1 MTTNLATKYKKLD
14 ARDHVL
20 TRPGMYIGSI
30 EPDVCDTWV
39 YDGERMIKKTLNY
52 VPGLYKIFDE
62 ILVNAID
69 HSFRLKKEKNEGKDV
84 NLVKNIKVSIDRETG
99 VIEVMNDGDGIE
111 IALHP
116 EHKIYIPELIF
127 GNMLTSTN
135 YDDTEEKTIG
145 GTNGVGS
152 KVSNIFSVWF
162 EVETV
167 DHVRKLHYKQLFEK
181 NMYVVGTPSIAKY
194 SKKPYTTIRFL
205 PDYEKFKMSSGLT
218 DDMYQVMIKRVYDAC
233 AVTDG
238 DVNIFLNDIKLDFK
252 NFEKYVDLYIGAK
265 SEHDR
270 VYEKIND
277 RWEIVASYN
286 SFAGFDQVSF
296 VNGLWTIRGGKHVDY
311 ICNQIT
317 KNLVEMI
324 SKKHKNVTIKPQSI
338 RENLI
343 LFVKCTIVNPT
354 FDSQSKETLTTP
366 ATKFG
371 SKGELSVKFIEKLYK
386 TGLVDKVLAISQI
399 QDVKTLQ
406 KTDGKK
412 RSIIRGIPKLE
423 DANWAGTSKSKE
435 CVLILTEGDS
445 AASMAIG
452 GLGEVGRDRYGV
464 FPLKGKVINVQDT
477 NTKKIAENEELIN
490 LKKIIGLESGK
501 EYLSIEDLR
510 YGSVMIM
517 TDQDT
522 DGSHIK
528 GLLFNVFYTL
538 WPSLMKTDGFLTSLL
553 TPIVKV
559 RKGNES
565 VSFYSLTEYENW
577 KTSLMESKSWHIKY
591 YKGLG
596 TSDRHEA
603 KEYFREMKKVKYVWN
618 EDLSKDSIDLAFNKK
633 KADDRKE
640 WLATYDRQKILD
652 YTKHDVTF
660 DEFVHRDLI
669 HFSKYDLERSI
680 PNMVDGLKVSQR
692 KIMYCCFK
700 KNLTEKEMKVAQLAA
715 FVSMETAYHHGEAS
729 LQSTIVG
736 MAQTFVGSNNIHLL
750 QPNGQFGSRRHGG
763 KDAGQPRY
771 IYTLLSP
778 ICQKL
783 FIKDDENVL
792 TYLNDDGV
800 DVEPEFY
807 VPIIPTILVN
817 GALGIGTGFSTNI
830 PCFNPRDIIAVLRRL
845 LDDEN
850 IMDEMELVPWYQ
862 GFIGTI
868 QKVNGKYVSR
878 GLYHK
883 VSSTKVEITELPV
896 GTWTFDFKCHLEELI
911 DKTPDIKSYENNSTD
926 ETVKF
931 TVQFANAATLDTW
944 LAVESNGMT
953 KIENDLKLSSS
964 KPLATTNMYAFNVN
978 GAIQKYGSAIDIIR
992 EFYGVRLDYYVKR
1005 KSYLLGKLRY
1015 DLDILENK
1023 IRFIRSVVNGEIVI
1037 QTLRKK
1043 ELEDLLQERAFMK
1056 HEGCFDYLTRIPV
1069 YNLTID
1075 KVEEFEQDVIKAN
1088 DKYELV
1094 KSTDVKDMWRREL
1107 DELEKTLQVPQGKK
1121 KLIRKTT

>member
-1 MTTNLATKYKKLD
+1 
-14 ARDHVL
+14 
-20 TRPGMYIGSI
+20 
-30 EPDVCDTWV
+30 
-39 YDGERMIKKTLNY
+39 
-52 VPGLYKIFDE
+52 
-62 ILVNAID
+62 
-69 HSFRLKKEKNEGKDV
+69 
-84 NLVKNIKVSIDRETG
+84 
-99 VIEVMNDGDGIE
+99 
-111 IALHP
+111 
-116 EHKIYIPELIF
+116 
-127 GNMLTSTN
+127 
-135 YDDTEEKTIG
+135 
-145 GTNGVGS
+145 
-152 KVSNIFSVWF
+152 
-162 EVETV
+162 
-167 DHVRKLHYKQLFEK
+167 
-181 NMYVVGTPSIAKY
+181 
-194 SKKPYTTIRFL
+194 
-205 PDYEKFKMSSGLT
+205 
-218 DDMYQVMIKRVYDAC
+218 
-233 AVTDG
+233 
-238 DVNIFLNDIKLDFK
+238 LNDIKLDFK

>member
-1 MTTNLATKYKKLD
+1 
-14 ARDHVL
+14 
-20 TRPGMYIGSI
+20 
-30 EPDVCDTWV
+30 
-39 YDGERMIKKTLNY
+39 
-52 VPGLYKIFDE
+52 
-62 ILVNAID
+62 
-69 HSFRLKKEKNEGKDV
+69 
-84 NLVKNIKVSIDRETG
+84 
-99 VIEVMNDGDGIE
+99 
-111 IALHP
+111 
-116 EHKIYIPELIF
+116 
-127 GNMLTSTN
+127 
-135 YDDTEEKTIG
+135 
-145 GTNGVGS
+145 
-152 KVSNIFSVWF
+152 
-162 EVETV
+162 
-167 DHVRKLHYKQLFEK
+167 
-181 NMYVVGTPSIAKY
+181 
-194 SKKPYTTIRFL
+194 
-205 PDYEKFKMSSGLT
+205 MSSGLT

-538 WPSLMKTDGFLTSLL
+538 WPSLMKTNGFLTSLL

-807 VPIIPTILVN
+807 IPIIPTILVN

-883 VSSTKVEITELPV
+883 VSSTKV
-896 GTWTFDFKCHLEELI
+896 
-911 DKTPDIKSYENNSTD
+911 
-926 ETVKF
+926 
-931 TVQFANAATLDTW
+931 
-944 LAVESNGMT
+944 
-953 KIENDLKLSSS
+953 
-964 KPLATTNMYAFNVN
+964 
-978 GAIQKYGSAIDIIR
+978 
-992 EFYGVRLDYYVKR
+992 
-1005 KSYLLGKLRY
+1005 
-1015 DLDILENK
+1015 
-1023 IRFIRSVVNGEIVI
+1023 
-1037 QTLRKK
+1037 
-1043 ELEDLLQERAFMK
+1043 
-1056 HEGCFDYLTRIPV
+1056 
-1069 YNLTID
+1069 
-1075 KVEEFEQDVIKAN
+1075 
-1088 DKYELV
+1088 
-1094 KSTDVKDMWRREL
+1094 
-1107 DELEKTLQVPQGKK
+1107 
-1121 KLIRKTT
+1121 